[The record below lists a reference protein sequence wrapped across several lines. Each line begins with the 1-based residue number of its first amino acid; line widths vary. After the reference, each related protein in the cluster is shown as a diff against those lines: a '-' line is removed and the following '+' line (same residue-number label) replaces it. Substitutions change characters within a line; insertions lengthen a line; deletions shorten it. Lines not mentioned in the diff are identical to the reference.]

1 MKNVNSICFK
11 TLDDKS
17 LEVLYANLA
26 REINARAEAKA
37 AKAAKREQWVRTM
50 VNRYLYHS
58 HSASEQI
65 GKITIVSVYD
75 DYYSGVS
82 IGTSR
87 PVDNDKFD
95 EDVGIAVAFA
105 KAIGEPIPDY
115 I

>member
-1 MKNVNSICFK
+1 MKNVNSISFK

-17 LEVLYANLA
+17 LSVLYVNLA

-37 AKAAKREQWVRTM
+37 AKREQWVRTM
-50 VNRYLYHS
+50 IKRYLTHP
-58 HSASEQI
+58 HSAMKQLGEV
-65 GKITIVSVYD
+65 TIVSVYN
-75 DYYSGVS
+75 DYYNVLS

-87 PVDNDKFD
+87 PINNDKYD
-95 EDVGIAVAFA
+95 KDVGIAVAFA

>member
-1 MKNVNSICFK
+1 MKNIHTISFN

-17 LEVLYANLA
+17 LSVLYVNLT

-37 AKAAKREQWVRTM
+37 AKRGAWVRAM

-58 HSASEQI
+58 HSASKRI
-65 GKITIVSVYD
+65 GEITIVSVYD
-75 DYYSGVS
+75 DYYNGVS

-87 PVDNDKFD
+87 PVNNDKFN

-105 KAIGEPIPDY
+105 KAVGEPIPDY

>member
-1 MKNVNSICFK
+1 MKNVNSISFK

-17 LEVLYANLA
+17 LSVLYANLA
-26 REINARAEAKA
+26 REINARAE

-58 HSASEQI
+58 HSGSKQI

-75 DYYSGVS
+75 DYYNGVS

-87 PVDNDKFD
+87 PVNNDKFN

>member
-1 MKNVNSICFK
+1 MKNVNSFSLS

-17 LEVLYANLA
+17 LGALYADVCH
-26 REINARAEAKA
+26 EINARAE

-58 HSASEQI
+58 HSASKQI

-87 PVDNDKFD
+87 PVNNDKFD

>member
-1 MKNVNSICFK
+1 MKNVNSISFK

-17 LEVLYANLA
+17 LEVLYANLT

-37 AKAAKREQWVRTM
+37 AKRKLWVSTM

-58 HSASEQI
+58 HSASKQI

-75 DYYSGVS
+75 DYYKGVS

-87 PVDNDKFD
+87 PINNDKFNG
-95 EDVGIAVAFA
+95 EVGIAVAFA
-105 KAIGEPIPDY
+105 KALGEPIPDY